1 MTDVLLVVPPFAS
14 AALPVLGPSL
24 LVAALRRDGLHA
36 RVLYAN
42 VTFAAHVGYDRYR
55 RFTLSSWR
63 MHGDLLFAPAAWG
76 HAVPDEAVVFGPRVD
91 AVTEEDWRVAAE
103 TLPAYFAEVRAQIA
117 EAAPAVVGLSSVF
130 QQNVPSVAL
139 AKVARQAAP
148 DAAILLGG
156 ANALRP
162 MGRAIAE
169 ATLGIFDAVVAGEGE
184 KELSGFV
191 RKLMTGWRPPPDERF
206 VVWPRLPSLSL
217 APTPEFDDYF
227 EQVGA
232 LTEAGRLP
240 EGLPLA
246 LPFESARG
254 CWWGER
260 SHCTF
265 CGLVG
270 PEIAERAHTPE
281 RVLHDIEHLV
291 ATYGVDEL
299 RAADDLLPIRI
310 QREVLPELARRQPHR
325 ERPLRFFYEVK
336 SHLRR
341 RELELLAA
349 AGVVEVQSGLESLS
363 TDTLKAMKKGVT
375 GPQNVAFLRDA
386 RATGVDPLWNWM
398 VAFPGDQREDYEAF
412 LRLAP
417 FVEHLRPPVCV
428 VPVRI
433 DRFSP
438 YHADPARWNI
448 RDVVPFPG
456 MRWAWPEGSDLE
468 TISYHFTGTVDSA
481 YVEDPEL
488 ARRAHEGLDRWL
500 DAWAAGPPELTGVLD
515 GDVLH
520 VRDTRAVALEEE
532 TTLSAAATA
541 LLLRLEKPRPIDVVT
556 DRALGVLLQRGFVVQ
571 HEGYLVSVVVR

>member
-1 MTDVLLVVPPFAS
+1 
-14 AALPVLGPSL
+14 VLGPSL
-24 LVAALRRDGLHA
+24 LVAALRRDGLDAHA
-36 RVLYAN
+36 LYAN
-42 VTFAAHVGYDRYR
+42 VTFAAHIGYDRYR

-63 MHGDLLFAPAAWG
+63 MHGDLLFAEAAWG
-76 HAVPDEAVVFGPRVD
+76 RPVPDSAVVFGPRVD
-91 AVTEEDWRVAAE
+91 AVTEEDWAISVGVLDAYITEVVDAVVAAN
-103 TLPAYFAEVRAQIA
+103 PK
-117 EAAPAVVGLSSVF
+117 VVGFSSVF

-139 AKVARQAAP
+139 AKAVRARLP
-148 DAAILLGG
+148 DVAILLGG

-162 MGRAIAE
+162 MGRGIAE
-169 ATLGIFDAVVAGEGE
+169 ATDVFDAVVAGEGE
-184 KELSGFV
+184 AELAGFA
-191 RKLMTGWRPPPDERF
+191 RKLMTGWRPPNDERF
-206 VVWPRLPSLSL
+206 IVWPRLKSLSL
-217 APTPEFDDYF
+217 SPTPEFDDYF
-227 EQVGA
+227 AQVEA
-232 LTEAGRLP
+232 LTHDGRLP

-281 RVLHDIEHLV
+281 RVLSDIETLV
-291 ATYGVDEL
+291 ERWGITEL
-299 RAADDLLPIRI
+299 RAADDLLPIKI
-310 QREVLPELARRQPHR
+310 QKEVLPELARRQPLR
-325 ERPLRFFYEVK
+325 GEPLRFFYEIK

-341 RELELLAA
+341 RELDLLAA
-349 AGVVEVQSGLESLS
+349 AGVFEVQSGIESLS
-363 TDTLKAMKKGVT
+363 TDTLKAMRKGTT
-375 GPQNVAFLRDA
+375 GPMNVAFLRDA
-386 RATGVDPLWNWM
+386 RGAGVDPLWNWM
-398 VAFPGDQREDYEAF
+398 VAFPGDQPEDYEAF

-448 RDVVPFPG
+448 RDVTPFPG
-456 MRWAWPEGSDLE
+456 MRWAWPEGADLE

-481 YVEDPEL
+481 YTDDPEL

-500 DAWAAGPPELTGVLD
+500 EAWHAGPPELVAVED
-515 GDVLH
+515 GDGLRI
-520 VRDTRAVALEEE
+520 RDTRGIAMDEDV
-532 TTLSAAATA
+532 TLSAASSA
-541 LLLRLEKPRPIDVVT
+541 LLLRLEKPTPLDVVH

-571 HEGYLVSVVVR
+571 HEGYLISVVVR